1 MYDRLVPDDYERE
14 IEVDILRAFGWSIIE
29 FEPVLYQKYLHMSA
43 RSSIMMEGDFR
54 KQLQEMHAKGFVSP
68 LKFQGKKAWRKLII
82 ESEMEEELQDEDE
95 IRALIETAKRARHK
109 QRRKKKTPHSRI
121 VTESR
126 VIAEEILSTLR
137 DKVIRGEMSDQT
149 ARDIL
154 MQHIE
159 GMRRALLES
168 PDEFMRYVK
177 RNIPGMRKPMKHIL
191 ASKGEDVL
199 LLSLRL
205 IGNK

>member
-1 MYDRLVPDDYERE
+1 MYDRLMPDDYERE
-14 IEVDILRAFGWSIIE
+14 TEIDILRAFGWSIIE

-43 RSSIMMEGDFR
+43 PSSVMLEVDF
-54 KQLQEMHAKGFVSP
+54 KKHLQEMHAKGFVSP
-68 LKFQGKKAWRKLII
+68 LEFQGKKAWRKLVI
-82 ESEMEEELQDEDE
+82 ESDMEEELQDEDE
-95 IRALIETAKRARHK
+95 IRALIEAAKRARHK
-109 QRRKKKTPHSRI
+109 QRRKKKTPHGRI

-126 VIAEEILSTLR
+126 IIAEEILSTLR
-137 DKVIRGEMSDQT
+137 DKVIRGEMSDKA

-154 MQHIE
+154 MKHIE

-168 PDEFMRYVK
+168 PDEFMKYVR

-205 IGNK
+205 IGNE

>member
-109 QRRKKKTPHSRI
+109 QRRKKKTPHGRI